1 MVLQVT
7 RVIGGLVPD
16 LESRSAAC
24 ERLRYTGA
32 MTIASAHGPL
42 NPRPPQRPRNPA
54 PDRTWL
60 LVFVAALAVRL
71 AYTWLAAGPGAAPSS
86 DAAEYDA
93 VAWNL
98 ARGAGF
104 SLGAGDGAY
113 PTAFV
118 SPVVPWL
125 TSFVYRASGHVYF
138 AALVLQCVI
147 GALVPVLLY
156 GLAGL
161 LFGTPVARL
170 SAWLAV
176 FDPLLVFFSG
186 YLLTET
192 SFAAALLLAL
202 LATVHWVR
210 TPRRGRSLGAGM
222 LWGLAA
228 LTRPTALLLPLVMA
242 AWAWVPIGLTVQP
255 RERKRQILFL
265 LLGTALVVAPWTL
278 RNAAALKAFV
288 PVTTGAGR
296 ALLDSNNDRVW
307 NDPALRGNALTVYSI
322 EPYASELR
330 GHSEPETDRRARAIA
345 LAFLREH
352 AGEWPA
358 AAAAKIGRMWRL
370 GAEGG
375 TTGSWQRPGS
385 PLAPVLR
392 LLDPLLLWSVPVF
405 LLALAGVI
413 DTLRGSRRWF
423 QAVGLIPLLYTTLLA
438 TVFWG
443 ALRIRVPVQPMVLL
457 YAAAGIEAARR
468 MWRVRRSGFTVVEG
482 RGTRA
487 SAGA

>member
-1 MVLQVT
+1 
-7 RVIGGLVPD
+7 
-16 LESRSAAC
+16 
-24 ERLRYTGA
+24 
-32 MTIASAHGPL
+32 MTLAPARGSSS
-42 NPRPPQRPRNPA
+42 PRPPQRSRFPA

-60 LVFVAALAVRL
+60 LVFVVALGVRL
-71 AYTWLAAGPGAAPSS
+71 AYAWLAAGLGAIPSS
-86 DAAEYDA
+86 DTASYDT

-104 SLGAGDGAY
+104 ALGTGADTY

-118 SPVVPWL
+118 PPIVPWL
-125 TSFVYRASGHVYF
+125 TSFVYRAAGHSYF
-138 AALVLQCVI
+138 AALVLQCVL

-161 LFGTPVARL
+161 LFGSPVARL

-192 SFAAALLLAL
+192 AFAATLLLAL

-228 LTRPTALLLPLVMA
+228 LTRPTALPLPLLMA

-255 RERKRQILFL
+255 RERLRQIAFL

-278 RNAAALKAFV
+278 RNAAVLKAFV

-307 NDPALRGNALTVYSI
+307 NDPALRGNALTVYAI

-330 GHSEPETDRRARAIA
+330 GHSEPETDRRARAMA
-345 LAFLREH
+345 LTFLRAH
-352 AGEWPA
+352 AAQWPA
-358 AAAAKIGRMWRL
+358 VAAAKVGRMWRL

-375 TTGSWQRPGS
+375 TTGSWQREGS
-385 PLAPVLR
+385 PLTGVLR
-392 LLDPLLLWSVPVF
+392 RVDPLLLWSIPVF
-405 LLALAGVI
+405 LLALAGLV
-413 DTLRGSRRWF
+413 DTLRGPRRWF
-423 QAVGLIPLLYTTLLA
+423 QAVGVIPLGYTTLLA
-438 TVFWG
+438 CVFWG
-443 ALRIRVPVQPMVLL
+443 ALRVRVPVQPMVLL
-457 YAAAGIEAARR
+457 YAAAGAEAARR

-487 SAGA
+487 SAGM

>member
-1 MVLQVT
+1 MTLSPA
-7 RVIGGLVPD
+7 RGGPSPPRPT
-16 LESRSAAC
+16 SRS
-24 ERLRYTGA
+24 RG
-32 MTIASAHGPL
+32 
-42 NPRPPQRPRNPA
+42 PA

-60 LVFVAALAVRL
+60 LVFLVALVVRL
-71 AYTWLAAGPGAAPSS
+71 AYTWLAAGPDPTPSS
-86 DAAEYDA
+86 DTASYDT

-98 ARGAGF
+98 AQGAGF
-104 SLGAGDGAY
+104 SLGEGPSAY

-118 SPVVPWL
+118 PPVVPWL
-125 TSFVYRASGHVYF
+125 TSFVYRAAGHTYF
-138 AALVLQCVI
+138 AALILQCVL

-161 LFGTPVARL
+161 LFGTPVARV

-192 SFAAALLLAL
+192 AFAVAQLLAL

-255 RERKRQILFL
+255 RERMRQILFL
-265 LLGTALVVAPWTL
+265 LLGMAVVVAPWTL

-296 ALLDSNNDRVW
+296 ALLDSNNERVW

-322 EPYASELR
+322 EPYASALR
-330 GHSEPETDRRARAIA
+330 GHSEPETDRRARAMA
-345 LAFLREH
+345 MTFLREH
-352 AGEWPA
+352 AAQWPA
-358 AAAAKIGRMWRL
+358 AAAAKVTRLWRL

-375 TTGSWQRPGS
+375 TTGSWQREGS
-385 PLAPVLR
+385 PLNGLLR
-392 LLDPLLLWSVPVF
+392 HIDPLVLWSVPVF
-405 LLALAGVI
+405 LLALGGMVE
-413 DTLRGSRRWF
+413 TLRGPRRWF
-423 QAVGLIPLLYTTLLA
+423 QAVGLIPLAYTTLLA

-443 ALRIRVPVQPMVLL
+443 ALRVRVPVQPMVLL
-457 YAAAGIEAARR
+457 YAAAGIEAAHR
-468 MWRVRRSGFTVVEG
+468 MWRLRRSGFTVVEG

-487 SAGA
+487 SA